1 MSTSKRISTCPF
13 LTLSLFSAAMAA
25 AAVLMPVQAAQSAP
39 ANAKLDKA
47 ELAAINAQYQRDR
60 ALCLSGQSNQETDA
74 CLYDAA
80 LAVETAKR
88 RGYEVGPVP
97 YAENARQRCD
107 ALKGDD
113 RNDCVARMGGAG
125 TVSGSVGAGGLYREL
140 VTITRGPV
148 PTQPEED
155 KTVKPVPA
163 NPEPKK

>member
-1 MSTSKRISTCPF
+1 MTPSKRTSIGPF
-13 LTLSLFSAAMAA
+13 LSLCLLSAAMAA
-25 AAVLMPVQAAQSAP
+25 AAVLMPARAAQATQTGP
-39 ANAKLDKA
+39 KLDKA

-60 ALCLSGQSNQETDA
+60 AVCLSGQSNQETDA

-88 RGYEVGPVP
+88 GGYETGPVP

-125 TVSGSVGAGGLYREL
+125 TVTGSVAAGGIYREL
-140 VTITRGPV
+140 VTITRGTVVIKPD
-148 PTQPEED
+148 EA
-155 KTVKPVPA
+155 KTPLPA
-163 NPEPKK
+163 AASPEPKK

>member
-1 MSTSKRISTCPF
+1 MTSAKRTSTCPF

-25 AAVLMPVQAAQSAP
+25 ALVLMPVQAAQ
-39 ANAKLDKA
+39 ANPKLDKT

-60 ALCLSGQSNQETDA
+60 AVCLSGQSNQETDA

-88 RGYEVGPVP
+88 GGYETGPVP

-113 RNDCVARMGGAG
+113 RNDCVARMAGAG
-125 TVSGSVGAGGLYREL
+125 TVTGSVAAGGIYREL
-140 VTITRGPV
+140 VTITRGTVVIKPD
-148 PTQPEED
+148 ED
-155 KTVKPVPA
+155 KAALPA
-163 NPEPKK
+163 SASPEPKK

>member
-1 MSTSKRISTCPF
+1 MNPTKSTSSCPF

-25 AAVLMPVQAAQSAP
+25 AAVLMPVQAAQATP
-39 ANAKLDKA
+39 AGPKIDKV

-60 ALCLSGQSNQETDA
+60 AVCLAGQSNQDMDA

-88 RGYEVGPVP
+88 RGYETGPVP

-113 RNDCVARMGGAG
+113 RSDCMARMNGAG
-125 TVSGSVGAGGLYREL
+125 TVSGSVAAGGLYREL

-148 PTQPEED
+148 PLT
-155 KTVKPVPA
+155 PA
-163 NPEPKK
+163 AEPSAAPEPKK